1 MPEHERHQMYR
12 HSLHGLAS
20 DPRIVNVSKVV
31 QKPQEFHMH
40 MHTTEGMGKPHNFPD
55 RRVGR
60 DTNSHPLEEKE
71 HRDPTR

>member
-1 MPEHERHQMYR
+1 
-12 HSLHGLAS
+12 
-20 DPRIVNVSKVV
+20 VSKVV
-31 QKPQEFHMH
+31 QKPQEFHVPH

-71 HRDPTR
+71 HQDPAR